1 MRAYHLD
8 LSTVG
13 ALAVRRHEVPTPGAG
28 EVLVRV
34 GATALNYRDLL
45 LREGRYPVPARPGVI
60 PLSDGAGT
68 VVAAGD
74 GVDRVRVGDRVCSTY
89 FPDHVDGPP
98 VRSMMARQLG
108 ASEDGM
114 LAEYRVLPASWLVR
128 IPDSVTVQDAATLP
142 CAGLTAW
149 SALHGPRPVAVGQT
163 VLVLGTGGVALA
175 AVQLAVALGARVV
188 GATSGEAKVELLRR
202 LGATHVIDYQA
213 RRDWHTELL
222 ELTDGRGVEHVV
234 ETVGPATLER
244 SIRSTAF
251 DGHIAMIG
259 VFDGPDVRFDP
270 RVFQG
275 RLLTIRRIAVGSRAG
290 LEALLGFVAERDV
303 RPVIDRVFE
312 FEAAVEAYGYVA
324 ARRHV
329 GKVLITC

>member
-45 LREGRYPVPARPGVI
+45 LREGRDPVPA
-60 PLSDGAGT
+60 
-68 VVAAGD
+68 
-74 GVDRVRVGDRVCSTY
+74 
-89 FPDHVDGPP
+89 
-98 VRSMMARQLG
+98 
-108 ASEDGM
+108 
-114 LAEYRVLPASWLVR
+114 
-128 IPDSVTVQDAATLP
+128 
-142 CAGLTAW
+142 
-149 SALHGPRPVAVGQT
+149 RPVAVGQT

-290 LEALLGFVAERDV
+290 LEAL
-303 RPVIDRVFE
+303 
-312 FEAAVEAYGYVA
+312 
-324 ARRHV
+324 
-329 GKVLITC
+329 